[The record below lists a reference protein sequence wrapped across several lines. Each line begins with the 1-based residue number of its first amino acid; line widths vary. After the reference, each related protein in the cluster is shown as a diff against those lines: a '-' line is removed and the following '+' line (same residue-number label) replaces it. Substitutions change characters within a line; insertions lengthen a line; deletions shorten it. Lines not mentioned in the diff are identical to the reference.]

1 VPSRWFQFI
10 SAEAKARSGL
20 PGFSGNSQIIP
31 SISPSAKGARRISA
45 DALVLLQAALRQTFY
60 ECYRFARLMHA
71 ASPAA
76 QHQAPFPSSS
86 RHLKTE

>member
-1 VPSRWFQFI
+1 VSAFALVSIYFSRSKGKWLFAQ
-10 SAEAKARSGL
+10 L
-20 PGFSGNSQIIP
+20 PEIIT
-31 SISPSAKGARRISA
+31 SISPAAKGARRIA
-45 DALVLLQAALRQTFY
+45 VGALVLLQAALRQTFY
-60 ECYRFARLMHA
+60 ECHRFAGLMHA